1 MFLDFNIALT
11 LKLITMKLPK
21 KMPRKQLEKFS
32 TIFMQLGLVFSLSI
46 VYFALEYETKEKENM
61 PVTFGEEIPKNYS
74 IDELPKIF
82 VKEVKKSAIKT
93 APKKQVKLDLTKIKK
108 VDNDE
113 VIKNVI
119 DLPVT
124 DNEPI
129 IDVTDLPE
137 SDEDEIINKNDDP
150 VTMRNLQNAPIFRG
164 CEGLSE
170 KQGRKCLER
179 KIKQHVQRYFN
190 SEIAQ
195 DLGMRSGK
203 YRISTQFVINKEG
216 NIVDLKIRA
225 PHIKLKKEVK
235 NLVNKIPKFTPGKQN
250 NVPVKVRYTLPIT
263 FMVE

>member
-1 MFLDFNIALT
+1 
-11 LKLITMKLPK
+11 MKMPK

-32 TIFMQLGLVFSLSI
+32 TIFMQLGLVLSLSI
-46 VYFALEYETKEKENM
+46 VYFILEYKTEEKI
-61 PVTFGEEIPKNYS
+61 PLPIVFGDVIPEDYS
-74 IDELPKIF
+74 IDEIPKIF
-82 VKEVKKSAIKT
+82 VREVKKVVAKP

-119 DLPVT
+119 DLPIADDAPT
-124 DNEPI
+124 
-129 IDVTDLPE
+129 IDVTNLPE

-150 VTMRNLQNAPIFRG
+150 VFMRNLQNAPIFRG
-164 CEGLSE
+164 CEGLTE
-170 KQGRKCLER
+170 KEGRKCLER
-179 KIKQHVQRYFN
+179 KIRQHVQRYFN

-235 NLVNKIPKFTPGKQN
+235 KLVKKIPKFTPGKQN
-250 NVPVKVRYTLPIT
+250 NMPVKVRYTLPIT